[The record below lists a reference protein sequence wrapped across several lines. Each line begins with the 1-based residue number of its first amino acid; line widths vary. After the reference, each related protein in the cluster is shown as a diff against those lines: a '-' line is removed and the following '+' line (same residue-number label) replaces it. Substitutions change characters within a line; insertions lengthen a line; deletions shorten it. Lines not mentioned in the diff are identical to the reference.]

1 MEYQSLIQLNKTLL
15 AKKVMTPLFL
25 VSVSLFSLV
34 FSDSCSWWCH
44 SFSSLPM
51 QLLSHAFD
59 KTWIFLI
66 CNGIVVVIAN
76 TSSITTVEYNHSS
89 SPPPLDA
96 KAANYNDVGSVIE
109 LLPEPGN
116 AVSELLE
123 EKEND
128 VGEPEKIIYCIT
140 GDDSGELESEE
151 DESETCFMR
160 MEEEE
165 EDEDQDEDEGQVYD
179 HDHEYEYEYEY
190 EEEGGEEGMDKLSTE
205 ELNKKFEDFITKMK
219 EELRIQLV
227 QQQQLILSY

>member
-76 TSSITTVEYNHSS
+76 TSSSITTVQYNNSS

-151 DESETCFMR
+151 DEPETCFMR

-165 EDEDQDEDEGQVYD
+165 EDQDQDEDEGQVYD
-179 HDHEYEYEYEY
+179 HDHDHHEYEY
-190 EEEGGEEGMDKLSTE
+190 EEEGGEDGMDKLSTE

>member
-1 MEYQSLIQLNKTLL
+1 MEYQSLIHELNKTLL
-15 AKKVMTPLFL
+15 AKKVITPLFL

-34 FSDSCSWWCH
+34 FSDSCSSWCH

-51 QLLSHAFD
+51 QLLTHAFD

-76 TSSITTVEYNHSS
+76 TSSITTVQYNHSS
-89 SPPPLDA
+89 SPQPLDA
-96 KAANYNDVGSVIE
+96 NAGNYDDVGSVIE

-123 EKEND
+123 EKEN

-140 GDDSGELESEE
+140 GDDSGDLESEE
-151 DESETCFMR
+151 GESETCFMR

-165 EDEDQDEDEGQVYD
+165 EEDEGQVYD
-179 HDHEYEYEYEY
+179 HDHEYEYEYE
-190 EEEGGEEGMDKLSTE
+190 EEGMDKLSTE